1 MDLALDRWN
10 SFRLRADNTS
20 IVTVML
26 DPPGPPRAQV
36 LRRLYGLQSPNVQ
49 NQLKATVLN
58 NPQPSESIQECLSKP
73 TLVQPDHRDV
83 VHGTDQKRNE
93 DNSANDTEKENE
105 ISSPVK
111 TKTYKSQYR
120 NQEEAGSIAIIS
132 R

>member
-1 MDLALDRWN
+1 
-10 SFRLRADNTS
+10 
-20 IVTVML
+20 ML

-36 LRRLYGLQSPNVQ
+36 LRRLYGIQSPKVQ
-49 NQLKATVLN
+49 KHLKTTVLN
-58 NPQPSESIQECLSKP
+58 NPQPSESVQECLSKP
-73 TLVQPDHRDV
+73 TSVQPDQYHV

-93 DNSANDTEKENE
+93 DNIANDTEKENE

-120 NQEEAGSIAIIS
+120 NQEEAASIAIIS